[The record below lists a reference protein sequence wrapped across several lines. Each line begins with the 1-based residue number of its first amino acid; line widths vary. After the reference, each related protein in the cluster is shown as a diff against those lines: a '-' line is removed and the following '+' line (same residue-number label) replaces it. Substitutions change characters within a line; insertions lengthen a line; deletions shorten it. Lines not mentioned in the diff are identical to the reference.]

1 MFAGGAAPQKYMQTL
16 AYCISKVYA
25 FEKAKG
31 VAMRSGWLTPR
42 AGYAT
47 PSCGKFAA
55 GLCGNGVASGLRRAW
70 RVFGRSPR
78 RCMMRPA

>member
-1 MFAGGAAPQKYMQTL
+1 MRKSQ
-16 AYCISKVYA
+16 SDEVYA
-25 FEKAKG
+25 IEKAKG
-31 VAMRSGWLTPR
+31 VAMRSAWPVLRYHAGSVALTPR

-55 GLCGNGVASGLRRAW
+55 GLCGNGVASGLRRAR